1 LDSAE
6 RFIQSVTDNQYYF
19 FVGNHLNPN
28 TIVQPTDNARDTLLS
43 TYYNMI
49 FGKRVTSLN
58 TNLMVKRYDY
68 VVGKVYAKY
77 DHTDPNLYERPF
89 YVIVKEGS
97 QYDVFKCL
105 DNNQGAVSTI
115 TPSRSNV
122 GLDNDD
128 FYYPN
133 DGYRWKYMYSASED
147 AVNAFA
153 TPDFFPVFTDA
164 GVKAKAIAG
173 AVDTISVLGAGKGYS
188 NYIKGKLG
196 VGDIRLNGD
205 PKIYGISTKN
215 ASTAN
220 GFYDACWMYISSG
233 PGAGQFR
240 MIESYSSNTTYNF
253 VELSDAFDSSDL
265 PQNTSTFEIYPS
277 VRIKGDGSETIE
289 AHARAIIDTNGNTVN
304 HVEMLDKGRD
314 YHVASASVMY
324 SASVGVT
331 ELAELLPVYSP
342 TNGHGYDSAAELGGH
357 YVGLGI
363 SLTGTEAN
371 TVIVDNDYSQWGL
384 IKNPQ
389 FNKVTLSLSGLNQ
402 QFSTNEQ
409 VYKVNPV
416 QLAGT
421 VSTMKNA
428 NNVLQA
434 QLNVN
439 GMTPNENL
447 KAGDTLLF
455 KYGAAQMLANV
466 TGVSASAIVVDRPAT
481 FDTLGTYTA
490 NVYFANTSA
499 NGLVDGFSAD
509 KVDVTKF
516 NGIIQ
521 TGDMIVGAET
531 GTHGVV
537 TGVKITDKTKGFN
550 TFLQCTT
557 YIGSI
562 TQGAF
567 IADEKV
573 FQVANAVAQANFH
586 SILHDDITG
595 TSRIYTTH
603 QTGIFNTAVD
613 GVDLTDE
620 IVGYTSGAIAELTN
634 KYLPDL
640 VFGSGEILY
649 VENFTPITRTGENT
663 ETFKLILDF

>member
-1 LDSAE
+1 
-6 RFIQSVTDNQYYF
+6 
-19 FVGNHLNPN
+19 
-28 TIVQPTDNARDTLLS
+28 
-43 TYYNMI
+43 MI
-49 FGKRVTSLN
+49 FGKRITALN
-58 TNLMVKRYDY
+58 TNLMIKRYDY
-68 VVGKVYAKY
+68 VPGKVYDKY
-77 DHTDPNLYERPF
+77 DHTDPLLYQRQF
-89 YVIVKEGS
+89 YVVVHEGS
-97 QYDVFKCL
+97 QFDVFKCL
-105 DNNQGAVSTI
+105 DNNLGAVSTI
-115 TPSRSNV
+115 APSRSNV

-133 DGYRWKYMYSASED
+133 DGYRWKYMYSCSED
-147 AVNAFA
+147 AVNVFA
-153 TPDFFPVFTDA
+153 TPDYFPVYVDA

-173 AVDTISVLGAGKGYS
+173 AVDTISVLNAGKGYS
-188 NYIKGKLG
+188 NYLSGQLG

-215 ASTAN
+215 VSTAN

-253 VELSDAFDSSDL
+253 VELADAFDSSDL

-289 AHARAIIDTNGNTVN
+289 AHARAIIDPIGNTVN

-331 ELAELLPVYSP
+331 EQAALLPIYSP
-342 TNGHGYDSAAELGGH
+342 TNGHGYNPPAELGGH
-357 YVGLGI
+357 YVGLGV
-363 SLTGTEAN
+363 SLSGTESN

-384 IKNPQ
+384 IKNPS
-389 FNKVTLSLSGLNQ
+389 FNKVTLSFADLNQ
-402 QFSTNEQ
+402 QFSTNEF

-416 QLAGT
+416 QIAG
-421 VSTMKNA
+421 VASTMKNA
-428 NNVLQA
+428 NNTLLAQINVQGVNP
-434 QLNVN
+434 QLN
-439 GMTPNENL
+439 MKE
-447 KAGDTLLF
+447 GDTLLLTF
-455 KYGAAQMLANV
+455 NTAYMLANV
-466 TGVSASAIVVDRPAT
+466 TGVSASSILIDRPAT
-481 FDTLGTYTA
+481 FDTLGLYSA
-490 NVYFANTSA
+490 NIYFANTSST
-499 NGLVDGFSAD
+499 GLVDGFSAD
-509 KVDVTKF
+509 KVDLTNFRGTV
-516 NGIIQ
+516 Q
-521 TGDMIVGAET
+521 TGDVIVGAET
-531 GTHGVV
+531 GTHG
-537 TGVKITDKTKGFN
+537 TITNVKIGDKVKTFN

-557 YIGSI
+557 YIGSV
-562 TQGAF
+562 TQGTF
-567 IADEKV
+567 IPDEKV
-573 FQVANAVAQANFH
+573 FQVANAVASANFH
-586 SILHDDITG
+586 SILHDDLTG

-613 GVDLTDE
+613 GVDLSDE
-620 IVGYTSGAIAELTN
+620 IVGLTSGAIAELTN